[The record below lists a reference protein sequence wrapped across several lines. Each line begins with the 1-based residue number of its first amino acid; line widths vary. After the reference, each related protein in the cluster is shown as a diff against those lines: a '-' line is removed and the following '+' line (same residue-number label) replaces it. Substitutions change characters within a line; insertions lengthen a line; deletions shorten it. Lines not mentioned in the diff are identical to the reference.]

1 MKIEVAQA
9 SKLFVRL
16 SRHFRSRRM
25 QHFSKLCKAHSGLR
39 VLDVGGN
46 PAIWLLLPELD
57 RPHVIYLNMPRAAEP
72 GDDRRNLV
80 FANGTR
86 LPFPDQSF
94 DLVFS
99 NSVIEHVGG
108 FHAQQQLAAEI
119 ARVGRN
125 YWVQTPNRYFPVE
138 QHLMTPFVH
147 WLPKSIQSWLVR
159 NATVWAFVTN
169 AEPQERQF
177 YLEHFLRDVRLLDCA
192 SMKELF
198 PGATIHRER
207 FLGWTKSLIAAKLGP
222 SKSL

>member
-1 MKIEVAQA
+1 MLQ
-9 SKLFVRL
+9 
-16 SRHFRSRRM
+16 
-25 QHFSKLCKAHSGLR
+25 FSKLCKAHSGLR

-46 PAIWLLLPELD
+46 PAIWLLLPEVD

-72 GDDRRNLV
+72 GDDHQNLV
-80 FANGTR
+80 FADGTR

-99 NSVIEHVGG
+99 NSVIEHVGELD
-108 FHAQQQLAAEI
+108 AQRRFAAEI

-147 WLPKSIQSWLVR
+147 WLPKTMQGWLVR
-159 NATVWAFVTN
+159 NATVWALVTK

-177 YLEHFLRDVRLLDCA
+177 YLEHFLNDIRLLDCT

-198 PGATIHRER
+198 PDATIHRER
-207 FLGWTKSLIAAKLGP
+207 VLGWTKSLIAAKLGRP
-222 SKSL
+222 KSL